1 MSFNVDEAIKK
12 AMKEKN
18 ASALAAYRSLKTK
31 ILNKLTEA
39 GRGQDKPL
47 SDEEL
52 VALVKRE
59 VKERQEAN
67 EFLDASRPEHQEN
80 RQIIAVLETLL
91 PAQMSAEAMEAA
103 IRKVI
108 ADTGAAGP
116 QDLGKVMGA
125 LKKVPGLDMGAA
137 SARVKALL
145 TGG

>member
-12 AMKEKN
+12 AMKERN
-18 ASALAAYRSLKTK
+18 PSALAAYRSLKTK

-39 GRGQDKPL
+39 GRGHDKPL

-67 EFLDASRPEHQEN
+67 EFLDASRPEYQEN
-80 RQIIAVLETLL
+80 ASIIAVLETLL
-91 PAQMSAEAMEAA
+91 PAQLSPEAMEAA
-103 IRKVI
+103 IKKVI

-116 QDLGKVMGA
+116 QDFGKVMGA
-125 LKKVPGLDMGAA
+125 LKKISGLDMGAA
-137 SARVKALL
+137 SARAKALL

>member
-1 MSFNVDEAIKK
+1 MDEAIKK

-18 ASALAAYRSLKTK
+18 PAALTAFRALKTK

-52 VALVKRE
+52 VTLVKRE

-80 RQIIAVLETLL
+80 SAIMAVLETLL
-91 PAQMSAEAMEAA
+91 PAQLGPEAMEAA
-103 IRKVI
+103 IKKVI
-108 ADTGAAGP
+108 ADTGAKGP

-125 LKKVPGLDMGAA
+125 LKKISGLDMGAA
-137 SARVKALL
+137 SQRVKALL